1 MTARVLIVDDIL
13 PNVKLLEAK
22 LSGEYFDVITA
33 SSGAEALEKA
43 EAESPDIILLDVMMP
58 GMDGFETCQHLKNNP
73 VTSHIPVVMV
83 TALTDATDR
92 VRGLESGADDFLSK
106 PVNDVALMA
115 RVRSLVRLKM
125 TVDEWRVRENTAT
138 KLGLG
143 TKQSSILNEPY
154 EGAKVLVIEDKA
166 FESEKIVETL
176 KTDDA
181 EVMPVRSGEQ
191 GIALAQQNDFDI
203 IIVSLGLAAE
213 DGLRLCSHLRSN
225 ERTRSVPV
233 LLVSEETDMKRVAVG
248 LEIGAYDYI
257 LRPVDRNEMLARV
270 RTQVRRKRYQ
280 DRLKANYEASLSMAL
295 TDTLTGLYN
304 RRYLMAHLEKL
315 VKRNTAARKT
325 FCLMMADIDHFK
337 QINDTYGHGAGDET
351 LKIFAERVQQRL
363 RGFDLVAR
371 YGGEEFIVVLPDI
384 NLDMAM
390 QVAERL
396 RKGVAGEPFKAGT
409 PAAPLDINVTVS
421 IGAMLVDLSQGDI
434 TIEQMLKRIDEEV
447 YKAKENGRNCVYF
460 AGIGRIGPEP
470 PAGGET
476 SPEETIKKMV

>member
-33 SSGAEALEKA
+33 MSGAEALEKA

-58 GMDGFETCQHLKNNP
+58 DMDGFETCQRLKANP
-73 VTSHIPVVMV
+73 ATSHIPVVMV

-125 TVDEWRVRENTAT
+125 TIDEWRVRENTAS
-138 KLGLG
+138 KLGLAG
-143 TKQSSILNEPY
+143 QPSSAFDESY
-154 EGAKVLVIEDKA
+154 DSAKVLVIEDKA

-176 KTDDA
+176 KTDNA
-181 EVMPVRSGEQ
+181 AVMPVRSGEQ
-191 GIALAQQNDFDI
+191 GIALAQQNNFDI
-203 IIVSLGLAAE
+203 IIVSLSLAAE

-225 ERTRSVPV
+225 ERTRGVPI

-315 VKRNTAARKT
+315 ARKNSDARKT
-325 FCLMMADIDHFK
+325 FCLMMIDIDHFK
-337 QINDTYGHGAGDET
+337 QINDAHGHAAGDET
-351 LKIFAERVQQRL
+351 LKIFADRVLQRL

-396 RKGVAGEPFKAGT
+396 RKGIAAEPFKAGT
-409 PAAPLDINVTVS
+409 PAAPLDIKVTIS
-421 IGAMLVDLSQGDI
+421 IGAMLVDMSQGDI

-447 YKAKENGRNCVYF
+447 YKAKDAGRNCVFF

-470 PAGGET
+470 PQGDEK
-476 SPEETIKKMV
+476 PEDTIKKMI